1 MWREEAYIPD
11 CTNRP
16 KPGWKPKILYNG
28 RNMKGSKPDSRT
40 DSSHATSHFAFV
52 GPIGRHVLD
61 TSHPAFV
68 GHSGKH
74 VLDFSKVWI
83 DDGGSVRHYT
93 HDRKAFKTFSSFEG
107 TMCVEK
113 YLEVPRMGEP
123 LLQPG
128 LQH

>member
-1 MWREEAYIPD
+1 MRTCYRCGEKGHISPD

-83 DDGGSVRHYT
+83 MMGVLSGITLMIGKPSRPSRCSKVQ
-93 HDRKAFKTFSSFEG
+93 
-107 TMCVEK
+107 CV
-113 YLEVPRMGEP
+113 
-123 LLQPG
+123 
-128 LQH
+128 